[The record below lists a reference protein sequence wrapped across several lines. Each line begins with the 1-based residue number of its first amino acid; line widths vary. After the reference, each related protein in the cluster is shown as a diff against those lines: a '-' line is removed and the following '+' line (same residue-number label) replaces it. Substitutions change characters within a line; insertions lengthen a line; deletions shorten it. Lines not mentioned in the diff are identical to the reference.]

1 VTWAI
6 VVPAVTVILI
16 CVFAWFLTSRVVRH
30 IRRRMRRASNRALK
44 RFRVK
49 LNRWKLSPKG
59 EIRHQLM
66 RDQQVIDAIVEHS
79 KETGEKLGEAEQRA
93 ELYVD
98 EIVPAFQVFS
108 YYVFGYFIS
117 RLFLNLLFKI
127 DVQET
132 PDSLDDKFHQEN
144 VVIYVAN
151 HRSNADYVLLT
162 YALTRRVAIS
172 YAVGEWA
179 RVWPLE
185 SLFKSFGSYFIRRGY
200 REKLYHSVLRRYV
213 QLVTKQG
220 VTQGVFIEGGL
231 SRDGYLRPAKVGM
244 LDYLTQVLN
253 EEGFD
258 KKDVVFVP
266 VGLNYDR
273 VLEDRP
279 LTNEFLKKRELTRG
293 MTRTMSRD
301 ALTASLAAPVEVAE
315 SPRPPTDP
323 AFKKKTAKK
332 GMAVRWSRRWHML
345 RRTSGLL
352 FANLHKYWS
361 HRLRKHGVAAVRYGA
376 PVSFRKWCEAQDA
389 DILEMDRKDRLAEV
403 ARFGEHLLGKIA
415 GVVPAT
421 VVAVFCRALVAC
433 GLEGDIDEQ
442 DLREEILTQLVQ
454 IEEQHGPRAPEDL
467 DREKVLHRGRVLLAM
482 RHIIEDRDEILRV
495 PEKSK
500 ILVHYYARSLER
512 YFEKSGEP

>member
-1 VTWAI
+1 MTWAWI
-6 VVPAVTVILI
+6 SLAAVIILAI
-16 CVFAWFLTSRVVRH
+16 ATAWFLTARVVRH
-30 IRRRMRRASNRALK
+30 IRRRLRRASIRAMK

-59 EIRHQLM
+59 EIRHLLM
-66 RDQQVIDAIVEHS
+66 RDQEVIDAIVEHS
-79 KETGEKLGEAEQRA
+79 KLSGEKLGEAEQRA

-98 EIVPAFQVFS
+98 EIVPAFKVFS
-108 YYVFGYFIS
+108 YYVFGYWVA
-117 RLFLNLLFKI
+117 RLFLNLLFKLE
-127 DVQET
+127 VQEA
-132 PDSLDDKFHQEN
+132 PPALSDQFHKDN

-200 REKLYHSVLRRYV
+200 REKLYHTVLKRYV

-253 EEGFD
+253 EEGFS
-258 KKDVVFVP
+258 KADVVFVP

-279 LTNEFLKKRELTRG
+279 LTNEFLRKRHLNPVNSDKKVEK
-293 MTRTMSRD
+293 
-301 ALTASLAAPVEVAE
+301 PV
-315 SPRPPTDP
+315 SQDP
-323 AFKKKTAKK
+323 SFKKKKK
-332 GMAVRWSRRWHML
+332 RGLRSRWYRRWSMFRSTM
-345 RRTSGLL
+345 SLL
-352 FANLHKYWS
+352 FHNLHKYWS
-361 HRLRKHGVAAVRYGA
+361 HRLRKHGVAAVRYGE
-376 PVSFRKWCEAQDA
+376 PISFRAWCEASDKE
-389 DILEMDRKDRLAEV
+389 LLGMERKERLAEV
-403 ARFGEHLLGKIA
+403 ARFGEHILDKI
-415 GVVPAT
+415 GLVVPAT
-421 VVAVFCRALVAC
+421 AVTVFCRGLEAC

-442 DLREEILTQLVQ
+442 ELRENILSTLVEL
-454 IEEQHGPRAPEDL
+454 EEKGAPRAPEDL
-467 DREKVLHRGRVLLAM
+467 DRDKVLFQGRTLLGM
-482 RHIIEDRDEILRV
+482 RHVIEDREEVIRV
-495 PEKSK
+495 PEESR
-500 ILVHYYARSLER
+500 IIVQYYARSLNR
-512 YFEKSGEP
+512 YYTASEPA